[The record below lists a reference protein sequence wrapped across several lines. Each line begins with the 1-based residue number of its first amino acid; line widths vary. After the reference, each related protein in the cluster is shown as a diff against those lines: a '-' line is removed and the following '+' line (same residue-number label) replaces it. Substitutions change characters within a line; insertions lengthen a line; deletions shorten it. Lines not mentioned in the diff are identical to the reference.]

1 MFRKLLT
8 NVFFEKKRILFAI
21 IIITT
26 ILLTYVGIQVAYYSN
41 RGSTLATPDFE
52 VYGKGDIY
60 GSRGYELFG
69 DVSTLSEETKN
80 VLGDD
85 IKVYGMVVRNIETKS
100 KNGFFERISYW
111 VYGVEDSFLED
122 VIKKQL
128 KEGKMLSSGKDEVV
142 IGAYAAN
149 YFKLKVGDKINIPI
163 TLGKDMDMKDKGKYI
178 VTGIINEN
186 ADFFKSGIF
195 MSKNTFDT
203 DKGKTN
209 ENAIVGYFKG
219 NKAVEKY
226 KNNYNGLSKLFSK
239 HNIGSINENFRNKLD
254 VKRNIVINISFV
266 CLISIVILFLLVSYF
281 MKGIKKKI
289 GLLKALGISDRYILK
304 VIVGGLGIILLLS
317 LILSNIIT
325 FLVSLYMN
333 KSISDFL
340 GFSVEVISINWLVI
354 LVETTITLV
363 QVITISIAIKLISAK
378 ISPRDSMIKS

>member
-69 DVSTLSEETKN
+69 DVSTLSEETKK

-100 KNGFFERISYW
+100 KNGFFERINYW

-149 YFKLKVGDKINIPI
+149 YFKLKVGNKINIPI

-219 NKAVEKY
+219 YKAVEKY

>member
-69 DVSTLSEETKN
+69 DVSTLSEETKK

-100 KNGFFERISYW
+100 KNGFFERINYW

-149 YFKLKVGDKINIPI
+149 YFKLKVGNKINIPI

-219 NKAVEKY
+219 YKAVEKY

-254 VKRNIVINISFV
+254 VKRNIVINISFI